1 MWRKLLVCLGISA
14 GVLMGTTT
22 AARAENVL
30 KFGTLAP
37 LRSPWGQVLSV
48 WQRAVKERTKGELEV
63 RFYWNG
69 TQGDELSMVDKI
81 RSGQLHGAAITSLGL
96 AKIHKPILVLQVP
109 GLFNGWAQLDK
120 AREALR
126 AEFETAALASS
137 GMRFAGFSDVGKARM
152 FSKGFA
158 VTNPASLRGR
168 KPFVGREND
177 ITGAVFQAIGGIT
190 PARASIP
197 EVLPGLTSSRIDVV
211 AAPSLACE
219 QLQWSSRLDH
229 MTGDSSTMVIGA
241 MVLSDAAIKALPE
254 DQQTALRETGA
265 VAARALTRRIRS
277 EDDAATA
284 RLKTKMAVHNM
295 TDAEKTEWAA
305 IFRQVRQQLVQR
317 GVFSADLMSRVEKM
331 K

>member
-1 MWRKLLVCLGISA
+1 MWRKLLVCLGIAA
-14 GVLMGTTT
+14 GVLMATTT
-22 AARAENVL
+22 ARAENVL

-37 LRSPWGQVLSV
+37 QRSPWGQVLGV
-48 WQRAVKERTKGELEV
+48 WQRAVKERTKGALEV

-81 RSGQLHGAAITSLGL
+81 RAGQLHGAAITSLGL
-96 AKIHKPILVLQVP
+96 AKIYKPILVLQVP
-109 GLFNGWAQLDK
+109 GLFNGWDQLDK
-120 AREALR
+120 ARNTLR
-126 AEFETAALASS
+126 GEFEAAALAAT
-137 GMRFAGFSDVGKARM
+137 GIRFAGFSDVGKARM
-152 FSKGFA
+152 FSRGFA
-158 VTNPASLRGR
+158 VTGPSSLRGH

-177 ITGAVFQAIGGIT
+177 ITGAVYQAIGGIT

-197 EVLPGLTSSRIDVV
+197 EVLPGLTSATIDVV

-254 DQQTALRETGA
+254 DQQTALSETGA

-277 EDDAATA
+277 EDDAATG
-284 RLKTKMAVHNM
+284 RLRAKMAVHTM
-295 TDAEKTEWAA
+295 TPAERAEWEQ
-305 IFRQVRQQLVQR
+305 IFTQVRQQLVQR
-317 GVFSADLMSRVEKM
+317 GMFSAALMTRVEKM